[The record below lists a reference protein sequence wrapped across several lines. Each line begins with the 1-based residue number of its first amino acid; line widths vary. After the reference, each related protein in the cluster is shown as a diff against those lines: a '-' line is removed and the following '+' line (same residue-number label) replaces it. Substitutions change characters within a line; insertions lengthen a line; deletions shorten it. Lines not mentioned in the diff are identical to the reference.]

1 MSLLTLQQ
9 IIQRIDRP
17 NEIQQRLAL
26 LKPFSGQESKK
37 VLQMYRVFN
46 QLPVNVGSHVYS
58 LLDSAHQA
66 KFSQLWVKDLFDTMS
81 AISGPQNAKYIL
93 KAGEIVQLTGVPL
106 TPQQHQRSAKLMSSI
121 ILNEEL
127 CSQLHDVLP
136 SVVEKTLEMSVE
148 GLTKLGHKMH
158 PPMAALNTRAHNVA
172 VLLNFVQSPSADQ
185 IDHLLNW
192 TGLSSVQ
199 SEKLDALRS
208 WLQHHKLSTEV
219 GEIFSHTNKRKM

>member
-1 MSLLTLQQ
+1 MSLITLQQ
-9 IIQRIDRP
+9 IVQRVDRP
-17 NEIQQRLAL
+17 QEIQQRLSV
-26 LKPFSGQESKK
+26 LKPFSVPESKK

-46 QLPVNVGSHVYS
+46 QLPVNVGSHVHS
-58 LLDSAHQA
+58 LLDPAHQA

-93 KAGEIVQLTGVPL
+93 KAGSIVQSTGIPL

-127 CSQLHDVLP
+127 CSQLHKVLP
-136 SVVEKTLEMSVE
+136 SVVERTLEMSVD
-148 GLTKLGHKMH
+148 GLNKLGHKMH

-172 VLLNFVQSPSADQ
+172 VLLNFVQSPPVDH

-199 SEKLDALRS
+199 SETLDVLRS

-219 GEIFSHTNKRKM
+219 GNISSHKNKRKM